1 MVRLRSAKTYIF
13 IGLLMATAL
22 LAACSGD
29 DITDNGGGATEIR
42 LKADCWQVM
51 TGGTRAATF
60 DNAQQ
65 LEAETGGFMCCVY
78 DYGTTTP
85 YFDAVSVRYD
95 NEEGAWKFQDGK
107 HYWPATGALDF
118 FAYMPATV
126 PSYITDVSDV
136 AGQVTYASGN
146 PQFKCV
152 SLPVTNAGQDGIK
165 EFIFAMAAN
174 QDKAHQGATGVAL
187 NFMHPFARIN
197 LNLSAGQLY
206 DVTINSITF
215 KSVKNNGTYTH
226 TATPDRWTTPTGDDT
241 NLVVTLNQ
249 EYTVT
254 GKEQLLYAPCLV
266 IPQEWTGEIEV
277 SATWTEW
284 GETINSTV
292 TATVPTTWLPGYS
305 YDYVFTISSEDLKVD
320 TEKFTEQW

>member
-1 MVRLRSAKTYIF
+1 M
-13 IGLLMATAL
+13 LLTVGL
-22 LAACSGD
+22 LAACSTD
-29 DITDNGGGATEIR
+29 DDGTDNGGDGAAEIR
-42 LKADCWQVM
+42 LNADCWQVM
-51 TGGTRAATF
+51 KGTRAATF
-60 DNAQQ
+60 DNAAQ
-65 LEAETGGFMCCVY
+65 LQDETGGFMCCVY

-95 NEEGAWKFQDGK
+95 NEEDAWKFQDGK

-126 PSYITDVSDV
+126 PSYITDVSNV
-136 AGQVTYASGN
+136 AGQVTYTSGN
-146 PQFKCV
+146 PQFNCV

-197 LNLSAGQLY
+197 LKLSANQVK

-226 TATPDRWTTPTGDDT
+226 TGTPDRWALTGSAT
-241 NLVVTLNQ
+241 NIVVTLN
-249 EYTVT
+249 EDYTVT
-254 GKEQLLYAPCLV
+254 KEEQLLYAPCLV
-266 IPQEWTGEIEV
+266 IPQDWTGAIEV
-277 SATWTEW
+277 SATWKEW
-284 GETINSTV
+284 GEDVSETL
-292 TATVPTTWLPGYS
+292 TASVPTAWLAGYS
-305 YDYVFTISSEDLKVD
+305 YDYVFTISKYDLTVD
-320 TEKFTEQW
+320 VEKFTEQW

>member
-1 MVRLRSAKTYIF
+1 M
-13 IGLLMATAL
+13 LLTAGL
-22 LAACSGD
+22 LAACSTD
-29 DITDNGGGATEIR
+29 DDGTDNGGGATEIR
-42 LKADCWQVM
+42 LNADCWQVM
-51 TGGTRAATF
+51 KGTRAATF
-60 DNAQQ
+60 DNATQ
-65 LEAETGGFMCCVY
+65 LQDETGGFMCCVY

-85 YFDAVSVRYD
+85 YFDAVSVIYD
-95 NEEGAWKFQDGK
+95 NEEDAWKFQDGK

-118 FAYMPATV
+118 FAYMPATPPGYV
-126 PSYITDVSDV
+126 TDMDDV
-136 AGQVTYASGN
+136 ASQVTYTSGN

-197 LNLSAGQLY
+197 LKLSAGQLY
-206 DVTINSITF
+206 DVHINTITF
-215 KSVKNNGTYTH
+215 KTIKNNGTYTH
-226 TATPDRWTTPTGDDT
+226 TATPDKWTTTGGDADF
-241 NLVVTLNQ
+241 VVTLNQ
-249 EYTVT
+249 DYTATRAEQVLCSPCLMIPQSWT
-254 GKEQLLYAPCLV
+254 GK
-266 IPQEWTGEIEV
+266 IEV
-277 SATWTEW
+277 SAKWTEW

-292 TATVPTTWLPGYS
+292 TAMVPTTWLPGYS

>member
-1 MVRLRSAKTYIF
+1 MLNKQNI
-13 IGLLMATAL
+13 IGCATVMLLTVGL
-22 LAACSGD
+22 LAACSTD
-29 DITDNGGGATEIR
+29 DDGIDNGGGATEIR
-42 LKADCWQVM
+42 LNADCWQVM
-51 TGGTRAATF
+51 KGTRAATF

-95 NEEGAWKFQDGK
+95 NEEDAWKFQDGK
-107 HYWPATGALDF
+107 HYWPAAGAHDF

-126 PSYITDVSDV
+126 PSYITDVTDV
-136 AGQVTYASGN
+136 AGQVTYTSGN

-165 EFIFAMAAN
+165 EVIFAMAAN

-197 LNLSAGQLY
+197 LKLSANQVK

-226 TATPDRWTTPTGDDT
+226 TGTPDRWALTGSAT
-241 NLVVTLNQ
+241 NIVVTLN
-249 EYTVT
+249 EDYTVT
-254 GKEQLLYAPCLV
+254 EEEQLLYAPCLV

-277 SATWTEW
+277 SATWKEW
-284 GETINSTV
+284 GETVSETL
-292 TATVPTTWLPGYS
+292 TTSVPTAWLAGYS
-305 YDYVFTISSEDLKVD
+305 YDYVFTISKYDLTVD
-320 TEKFTEQW
+320 VEKFTEQW

>member
-1 MVRLRSAKTYIF
+1 MLNKQNI
-13 IGLLMATAL
+13 IGCATVMLLTVGL
-22 LAACSGD
+22 LAACSTD
-29 DITDNGGGATEIR
+29 DDGTDNGGDGAAEIR
-42 LKADCWQVM
+42 LNADCWQVM
-51 TGGTRAATF
+51 KGTRAATF
-60 DNAQQ
+60 DNAAQ
-65 LEAETGGFMCCVY
+65 LQDETGGFMCCVY

-95 NEEGAWKFQDGK
+95 DEEDAWKFQDGK
-107 HYWPATGALDF
+107 HYWPAAGALDF

-126 PSYITDVSDV
+126 PSYITDVTDV

-197 LNLSAGQLY
+197 LKLSANQVK

-226 TATPDRWTTPTGDDT
+226 TGTPDRWALTGSAT
-241 NLVVTLNQ
+241 NIVVTLN
-249 EYTVT
+249 EDYTVT
-254 GKEQLLYAPCLV
+254 KEEQLLYAPCLV
-266 IPQEWTGEIEV
+266 IPQDWTGEIEV
-277 SATWTEW
+277 SATWKEW
-284 GETINSTV
+284 GETVSDTL
-292 TATVPTTWLPGYS
+292 TATVPTAWLAGYS
-305 YDYVFTISSEDLKVD
+305 YDYVFTISKYDLTVD
-320 TEKFTEQW
+320 VSKFTEQW

>member
-13 IGLLMATAL
+13 IGLFIATAL
-22 LAACSGD
+22 LAACSTD
-29 DITDNGGGATEIR
+29 DDVTDNGGGATEIR
-42 LKADCWQVM
+42 LNADCWQVM
-51 TGGTRAATF
+51 KGTRAGTF
-60 DNAQQ
+60 DNAAQ
-65 LEAETGGFMCCVY
+65 LQDETGGFMCSVY
-78 DYGTTTP
+78 DYGTTMP
-85 YFDAVSVRYD
+85 YFDAVSVIYD
-95 NEEGAWKFQDGK
+95 NEEDAWKFQDGK

-136 AGQVTYASGN
+136 AGQVTYTSGN

-197 LNLSAGQLY
+197 LKLSANQVK

-226 TATPDRWTTPTGDDT
+226 TGTPDRWALTGSAT
-241 NLVVTLNQ
+241 NIVVTLN
-249 EYTVT
+249 EDYTVT
-254 GKEQLLYAPCLV
+254 GREQLLYAPCLV
-266 IPQEWTGEIEV
+266 IPQDWTGEIEV
-277 SATWTEW
+277 SATWKEW
-284 GETINSTV
+284 GETVSETL
-292 TATVPTTWLPGYS
+292 TTSVPTAWLAGYS
-305 YDYVFTISSEDLKVD
+305 YDYVFTISKYDLTVD
-320 TEKFTEQW
+320 VEKFTEQW

>member
-1 MVRLRSAKTYIF
+1 M
-13 IGLLMATAL
+13 LLTVGL
-22 LAACSGD
+22 LAACSTD
-29 DITDNGGGATEIR
+29 DDGTDNGGGATEIR
-42 LKADCWQVM
+42 LNADCWQVM
-51 TGGTRAATF
+51 KGTRAATF
-60 DNAQQ
+60 DNATQ
-65 LEAETGGFMCCVY
+65 LQDETGGFMCCVY

-85 YFDAVSVRYD
+85 YFDAVSVIYD
-95 NEEGAWKFQDGK
+95 NEEDAWKFQDGK

-165 EFIFAMAAN
+165 EFIYALTTN
-174 QDKAHQGATGVAL
+174 QDKAHEGATGVAL

-197 LNLSAGQLY
+197 LKLSANQVK

-226 TATPDRWTTPTGDDT
+226 TGTPDRWALTGSAT
-241 NLVVTLNQ
+241 NIVVTLN
-249 EYTVT
+249 EDYTVT
-254 GKEQLLYAPCLV
+254 KEEQLLYAPCLV
-266 IPQEWTGEIEV
+266 IPQDWTGAIEV
-277 SATWTEW
+277 SATWKEW
-284 GETINSTV
+284 GEDVSETL
-292 TATVPTTWLPGYS
+292 TATVPTAWLAGYS
-305 YDYVFTISSEDLKVD
+305 YDYVFTISKYDLTVD
-320 TEKFTEQW
+320 VSKFTEQW

>member
-1 MVRLRSAKTYIF
+1 MLNKQNIIRCAIVTL
-13 IGLLMATAL
+13 ATAL

-29 DITDNGGGATEIR
+29 DVTDNGGGATEIR
-42 LKADCWQVM
+42 LNADCWQVM
-51 TGGTRAATF
+51 KGTRAATF

-85 YFDAVSVRYD
+85 YFDAVSVIYD
-95 NEEGAWKFQDGK
+95 NEEDAWKFQDGK

-118 FAYMPATV
+118 FAYMPATPPGYV
-126 PSYITDVSDV
+126 TDMDDV
-136 AGQVTYASGN
+136 ASQVTYTPGN

-152 SLPVTNAGQDGIK
+152 SLPMTNAGQGALK
-165 EFIFAMAAN
+165 EFIFALSTN

-197 LNLSAGQLY
+197 LKLSAGQLY
-206 DVTINSITF
+206 DVHINTITF
-215 KSVKNNGTYTH
+215 KTIKNNGTYTH
-226 TATPDRWTTPTGDDT
+226 TATPDKWTTTGDDADF
-241 NLVVTLNQ
+241 VVTLNQ
-249 EYTVT
+249 DYTAT
-254 GKEQLLYAPCLV
+254 RAEQVLCSPCLM
-266 IPQEWTGEIEV
+266 IPQSWTGEIEV

>member
-1 MVRLRSAKTYIF
+1 MRKEKLHIAC
-13 IGLLMATAL
+13 GLLLTAGL
-22 LAACSGD
+22 LAACSAD
-29 DITDNGGGATEIR
+29 DDGIDNGSGATEIR
-42 LKADCWQVM
+42 LNADCWQVM
-51 TGGTRAATF
+51 KGTRAVTF
-60 DNAQQ
+60 DNAAQ
-65 LEAETGGFMCCVY
+65 LQDETGGFMCCVY

-95 NEEGAWKFQDGK
+95 NEEDAWKFQDGK
-107 HYWPATGALDF
+107 HYWPAAGALDF

-126 PSYITDVSDV
+126 PSYITDVTDV
-136 AGQVTYASGN
+136 AGQVTYTSGN

-197 LNLSAGQLY
+197 LKLSANQVK

-226 TATPDRWTTPTGDDT
+226 TGIPDRWALTGSAT
-241 NLVVTLNQ
+241 NIVVTLN
-249 EYTVT
+249 EDYTVT
-254 GKEQLLYAPCLV
+254 EEEQLLYAPCLV
-266 IPQEWTGEIEV
+266 IPQDWTGEIEV
-277 SATWTEW
+277 SATWKEW
-284 GETINSTV
+284 GEDVSETL
-292 TATVPTTWLPGYS
+292 TASVPTAWLAGYS
-305 YDYVFTISSEDLKVD
+305 YDYVFTISKYDLTVD
-320 TEKFTEQW
+320 VSKFTEQW